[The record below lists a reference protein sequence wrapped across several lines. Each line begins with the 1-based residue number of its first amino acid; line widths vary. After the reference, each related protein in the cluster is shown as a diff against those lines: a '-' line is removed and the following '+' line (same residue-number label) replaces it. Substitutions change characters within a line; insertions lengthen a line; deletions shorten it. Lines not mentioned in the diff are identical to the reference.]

1 MRMRKKVNIGNI
13 DIPSDYF
20 EYDVKK
26 KKEVC
31 EDLLDVLYLYVDREL
46 DEKYNRIE
54 FLKDVLISSLET
66 NVQLETYEV
75 AAVLNDCLKIL
86 NED

>member
-1 MRMRKKVNIGNI
+1 MRKKINIGKI
-13 DIPSDYF
+13 DIPTDYF
-20 EYDVKK
+20 DYDEIK

-31 EDLLDVLYLYVDREL
+31 EDLLEVLYIFIDREL
-46 DEKYNRIE
+46 DDKYNRIE
-54 FLKDVLISSLET
+54 FLKEVLLSSLES

>member
-1 MRMRKKVNIGNI
+1 MRKKINIGNI
-13 DIPSDYF
+13 DIPTDYF
-20 EYDVKK
+20 HFDEIK

-31 EDLLDVLYLYVDREL
+31 EDLLEVLYIFIDREL
-46 DEKYNRIE
+46 DDKYNRIE
-54 FLKDVLISSLET
+54 FLKEVLLSSLES

>member
-1 MRMRKKVNIGNI
+1 MRKRINIGNV
-13 DIPSDYF
+13 DIPTDYF
-20 EYDVKK
+20 YFDEIK

-31 EDLLDVLYLYVDREL
+31 EDLLEVLYIFIDKEL

-75 AAVLNDCLKIL
+75 AAVLNDCLKLL

>member
-1 MRMRKKVNIGNI
+1 MRKKINIGNI
-13 DIPSDYF
+13 DIPTDYF
-20 EYDVKK
+20 HYDEIK

-31 EDLLDVLYLYVDREL
+31 EDLLEVLYIFIDREL

-54 FLKDVLISSLET
+54 FLKEVLLSSLES

>member
-1 MRMRKKVNIGNI
+1 MRKKINIGKI
-13 DIPSDYF
+13 DIPTDYF
-20 EYDVKK
+20 HYDEIK

-31 EDLLDVLYLYVDREL
+31 EDLLEVLYIFIDREL

-54 FLKDVLISSLET
+54 FLKEVLLSSLES

-75 AAVLNDCLKIL
+75 AAVLSDCIKIL

>member
-1 MRMRKKVNIGNI
+1 MRKKINIGKI
-13 DIPSDYF
+13 DIPTDYF
-20 EYDVKK
+20 HYDEIK

-31 EDLLDVLYLYVDREL
+31 EDLLEVLYIFIDREL
-46 DEKYNRIE
+46 DDKYNRIE
-54 FLKDVLISSLET
+54 FLKEVLLSSLES

>member
-1 MRMRKKVNIGNI
+1 MKKKVNIGNI
-13 DIPSDYF
+13 DIPRDYF
-20 EYDVKK
+20 EYDVIK

-31 EDLLDVLYLYVDREL
+31 EDLLDTLYLFIDREL
-46 DEKYNRIE
+46 DPEYNRLS
-54 FLKDVLISSLET
+54 FLKDVLQSSLES

>member
-1 MRMRKKVNIGNI
+1 MRKKINIGKI
-13 DIPSDYF
+13 DIPTDYF
-20 EYDVKK
+20 HYDEIK

-31 EDLLDVLYLYVDREL
+31 EDLLEVLYIFIDREL

-54 FLKDVLISSLET
+54 FLKEVLQSSLES

-75 AAVLNDCLKIL
+75 AAVLSDCIKIL

>member
-1 MRMRKKVNIGNI
+1 MRKKINIGKI
-13 DIPSDYF
+13 DIPTDYF
-20 EYDVKK
+20 DYDEIK

-31 EDLLDVLYLYVDREL
+31 EDLLEVLYIFIDREL

-54 FLKDVLISSLET
+54 FLKEVLLSSLES

-75 AAVLNDCLKIL
+75 AAVLSDCIKIL

>member
-1 MRMRKKVNIGNI
+1 MRKKINIGNI
-13 DIPSDYF
+13 DIPTDYF
-20 EYDVKK
+20 HYDEIK

-31 EDLLDVLYLYVDREL
+31 EDLLEVLYIFIDREL

-54 FLKDVLISSLET
+54 FLKEVLLSSLES

-75 AAVLNDCLKIL
+75 AAVLNDCIKIL

>member
-1 MRMRKKVNIGNI
+1 MRKKINIGNI
-13 DIPSDYF
+13 DIPTDYF
-20 EYDVKK
+20 DFDEIK

-31 EDLLDVLYLYVDREL
+31 EDLLEVLYIFIDKEL

-54 FLKDVLISSLET
+54 FLKEVLHSSLET

-75 AAVLNDCLKIL
+75 AAVLNDCIKLL

>member
-1 MRMRKKVNIGNI
+1 
-13 DIPSDYF
+13 
-20 EYDVKK
+20 
-26 KKEVC
+26 
-31 EDLLDVLYLYVDREL
+31 L

-54 FLKDVLISSLET
+54 FLKEVLLSSLES

-75 AAVLNDCLKIL
+75 AAVLNDCIKIL

>member
-1 MRMRKKVNIGNI
+1 MKKKVNIGNI
-13 DIPSDYF
+13 DIPTDYF
-20 EYDVKK
+20 HYDEIK

-31 EDLLDVLYLYVDREL
+31 EDLLEVLYIFIDREL
-46 DEKYNRIE
+46 DDKYNRIE
-54 FLKDVLISSLET
+54 FLKEVLLSSLES

>member
-1 MRMRKKVNIGNI
+1 MKKKVNIGNI
-13 DIPSDYF
+13 DIPRDYF
-20 EYDVKK
+20 EYDVIK

-31 EDLLDVLYLYVDREL
+31 EDLLDMLYLYIDREL
-46 DEKYNRIE
+46 DPEYNRLS
-54 FLKDVLISSLET
+54 FLKDVLQSSLES

>member
-1 MRMRKKVNIGNI
+1 MRKKINIGNI
-13 DIPSDYF
+13 DIPTDYF
-20 EYDVKK
+20 HYDEIK

-31 EDLLDVLYLYVDREL
+31 EDLLEVLYIFIDREL

-54 FLKDVLISSLET
+54 FLKEVLHSSLES

-75 AAVLNDCLKIL
+75 AAVLNDCIKIL